1 MTGSLL
7 ALLLAAWPFSGDL
20 PDEQVVARAQG
31 AAGPITITA
40 GRLRRYA
47 AAHPERSP
55 RELAGELVEF
65 ELLAAEAAR
74 RGFAADEQVREE
86 ARPALV
92 RRYLAA
98 DFERQWSPENL
109 PVELVRES
117 YERNKLFFVRPA
129 IADADHVVLTAGGKR
144 PEDPA
149 LVAPAQALMERFRA
163 DVLANPPAD
172 ATAFLERADAY
183 KADATALGLE
193 LRAERLGRFPLEGR
207 YDPDF
212 TRGVFALDAPGDI
225 TPVLT
230 SGFGWHVA
238 RLQSKDPA
246 LNRSFEEVEAELR
259 ARIAPEVRTLKLREL
274 GATLARQSGSELFPE
289 ILDEAEAQRAG
300 P

>member
-1 MTGSLL
+1 MVECARGRAWAIAVSNGDPTSDPVDVTLTASRLCGTADTITRTIRPVQMLSASFIGLGVTGLSDALLMTG
-7 ALLLAAWPFSGDL
+7 
-20 PDEQVVARAQG
+20 
-31 AAGPITITA
+31 
-40 GRLRRYA
+40 LRYG
-47 AAHPERSP
+47 SD
-55 RELAGELVEF
+55 V
-65 ELLAAEAAR
+65 AAEATGR
-74 RGFAADEQVREE
+74 CLGR
-86 ARPALV
+86 
-92 RRYLAA
+92 
-98 DFERQWSPENL
+98 
-109 PVELVRES
+109 
-117 YERNKLFFVRPA
+117 
-129 IADADHVVLTAGGKR
+129 I
-144 PEDPA
+144 
-149 LVAPAQALMERFRA
+149 AQAL
-163 DVLANPPAD
+163 
-172 ATAFLERADAY
+172 
-183 KADATALGLE
+183 GLD